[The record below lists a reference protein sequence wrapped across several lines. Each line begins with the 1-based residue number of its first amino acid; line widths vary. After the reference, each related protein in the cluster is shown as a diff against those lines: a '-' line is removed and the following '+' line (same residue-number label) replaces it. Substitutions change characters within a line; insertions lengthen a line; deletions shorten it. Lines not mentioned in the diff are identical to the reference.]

1 MGRKINKS
9 KKGSKK
15 TNYGHKKDKKLK
27 FEDYAYILD
36 YFEYGHSKYTRP
48 AHQKR
53 PLAQAF
59 GEKQFVLME
68 LILKDDC
75 PVELAER
82 VYIGKDKRDKVDFVA
97 KMIKY
102 DELTPTAKTELFYVI
117 KEAVKKNE
125 DRFIEFINKC
135 EFIILKVYVKFLQG
149 IGTRKIWKILKER
162 ESKPFESFEDFEERV
177 GKNLSDAIAKRI
189 EEEIK
194 GESQK
199 YYLFVGWKGDI
210 VSKYDIN
217 VGIPQSLIIKYRWRK
232 F

>member
-1 MGRKINKS
+1 MGDYDIITILYNLICVPPHQINLN
-9 KKGSKK
+9 GAIMKK

-27 FEDYAYILD
+27 FEDYAHILD
-36 YFEYGHSKYTRP
+36 YLEYGHSEDTRP

-125 DRFIEFINKC
+125 DRFIEFINNC
-135 EFIILKVYVKFLQG
+135 GPITGRMHTLQLLPG
-149 IGTRKIWKILKER
+149 IGKTVMWKIIEER
-162 ESKPFESFEDFEERV
+162 ELRPFKTFEEIEERV
-177 GKNLSDAIAKRI
+177 HRNVIDAIAKRI
-189 EEEIK
+189 EAELKEP
-194 GESQK
+194 QK
-199 YYLFVGWKGDI
+199 YYLFVEWKEHH
-210 VSKYDIN
+210 
-217 VGIPQSLIIKYRWRK
+217 
-232 F
+232 